1 MTPQKLEEFRIF
13 YNHTIHPELL
23 RMEKKRARLLRLFF
37 LSFLFIAAV
46 MGLSYYMDIL
56 SITLFLLIPI
66 GFYMAYLGYQF
77 RKFRETFK
85 PNVINLVLD
94 FMDNDVNY
102 GTLKYDEKKSIS
114 KKEFMGSHIFGSTAD
129 QYHGEDYIEG
139 QLGEMP
145 FKMCELNVREYSK
158 VRTRL
163 NYVFRGVFMHATL
176 NLKLS
181 GKVLVLPR
189 EFRQYLTR
197 SIKNFNKMGGRSID
211 HQMSNQNFRETFL
224 SYATKDA
231 PYRSLLSPEMQ
242 EAIVDYADRTEK
254 DIYVSILGKEIY
266 IAVTNEKDILEPLI
280 FQSNVSF
287 ELIRE
292 FFEDIQM
299 MIGIIAEFDEKN

>member
-13 YNHTIHPELL
+13 YNHTIHPELM

-37 LSFLFIAAV
+37 LSLLFLAAL
-46 MGLSYYMDIL
+46 MGLSYYMDVL
-56 SITLFLLIPI
+56 SVTLFLLIPI
-66 GFYMAYLGYQF
+66 GFYMAYLAYQF

-102 GTLKYDEKKSIS
+102 GTLKYDEKKFIS
-114 KKEFMGSHIFGSTAD
+114 KKEFIGSQIFGSPAD
-129 QYHGEDYIEG
+129 QYGGEDYIEG

-145 FKMCELNVREYSK
+145 FKMCELNVREFSK

-197 SIKNFNKMGGRSID
+197 SIKNFNKMGGKSVD
-211 HQMSNQNFRETFL
+211 HHMVNEDFRETFL
-224 SYATKDA
+224 TYATKDS

-242 EAIVDYADRTEK
+242 EAIVDYSYKTGK

-266 IAVTNEKDILEPLI
+266 IAVTNDKDILEPFI

-287 ELIRE
+287 DLIRE

-299 MIGIIAEFDEKN
+299 MIMIIAEFDEKN